1 MGLKDTLKLIQ
12 SVADKYMTDKPYIV
26 GGLPRDIYMKIP
38 DVKTTDIDLTTN
50 SPEVLRLGI
59 LLAEELNVTF
69 ELSDDGHVTVFAD
82 EFDLD
87 FSSHFVSDK
96 VVAYLNGEH
105 KGLEEAFSRDFTI
118 NTLHQDLVTEEILD
132 PTGLGF
138 RDIKDK
144 VIKTPVPAE
153 ITLTDDPR
161 RAYRAINLAARY
173 NFDIDSEIKEF
184 VINNASLFS
193 AEKIKDKYIA
203 VKINKA
209 LETNEALTIKLL
221 KEMKLFDDV
230 PLSGYF
236 KDVLIK
242 NKILV
247 DYLGDAALDN
257 KFAFDISDWDQY
269 AAQGPAYKI
278 LSDWWKQNARKM
290 PGSHNSSYQDWN
302 RWYMDKYR
310 NEWGEN
316 HKSPEET
323 LEIMKNET
331 NLDSGFSDLFKG
343 FKSRKKELYDI
354 LTDTHDG
361 KDRTPERAKSY
372 QSIMNGK
379 LYIKPG
385 VNIENV
391 TPATKSFIMEVG
403 KVAQELGEQTPIITS
418 GYRSIEEQAK
428 LMGQNWLANGGR
440 HGGRAYLTGL
450 YGRSY
455 GSAMA
460 DIFERYGTGLEA
472 QPLAVEVIKN
482 QSAGGS
488 SHILNPGQA
497 LDFSLTSGIKKILDT
512 IKSRG
517 RFDIK
522 IINETRMAGPH
533 YHVTV
538 RGENSRKAAI
548 QLRIERIRK
557 LSTY

>member
-1 MGLKDTLKLIQ
+1 MGLKDILKLVQ
-12 SVADKYMTDKPYIV
+12 NVADKYMIDKPYIV

-59 LLAEELNVTF
+59 LLADELNVTF
-69 ELSDDGHVTVFAD
+69 ELSDDGHITVFSD

-96 VVAYLNGEH
+96 VIQYLNGDH

-118 NTLHQDLVTEEILD
+118 NTLHQDLITGEILD

-138 RDIKDK
+138 KDIESKL
-144 VIKTPVPAE
+144 IKTPVPAA

-173 NFDIDSEIKEF
+173 NFDIDPEIKNF
-184 VINNASLFS
+184 VIENSEMFS
-193 AEKIKDKYIA
+193 ADKIKDKYIA

-209 LETNEALTIKLL
+209 LKTNEALTLKLL

-247 DYLGDAALDN
+247 DYLGDSALDN

-269 AAQGPAYKI
+269 ASQGPAYQA
-278 LSDWWKQNARKM
+278 LSDWWKLNAKKM
-290 PGSHNSSYQDWN
+290 PGHRNPTYQDWN
-302 RWYMDKYR
+302 RWYMDKFR
-310 NEWGEN
+310 REWGSI

-323 LEIMKNET
+323 LNIMKNEI
-331 NLDSGFSDLFKG
+331 NSGGLFQG
-343 FKSRKKELYDI
+343 FKNRKKELYDI
-354 LTDTHDG
+354 LTDTRDG
-361 KDRTPERAKSY
+361 GDRIPERA
-372 QSIMNGK
+372 NG
-379 LYIKPG
+379 YTAINGGQVFIKPG
-385 VNIENV
+385 VNIDNV
-391 TPATKSFIMEVG
+391 TSATKSFIQEVG
-403 KVAQELGEQTPIITS
+403 NVAQELGVQVPIITS
-418 GYRSIEEQAK
+418 GFRSIEEQVA
-428 LMGQNWLANGGR
+428 LMGKNWMDNGGQR
-440 HGGRAYLTGL
+440 NGRKYLMDL
-450 YGRSY
+450 YGRNY

-460 DIFERYGTGLEA
+460 DIFEQYGRGPEA
-472 QPLAVEVIKN
+472 QILGIEVV
-482 QSAGGS
+482 QSQPTGS

-497 LDFSLTSGIKKILDT
+497 LDFSLTSGIKKVLDT

-522 IINETRMAGPH
+522 IVNESRMAGPH
-533 YHVTV
+533 YHVSV
-538 RGENSRKAAI
+538 RGENLRRAAI
-548 QLRIERIRK
+548 QLRKERLSK
-557 LSTY
+557 LSNY